1 MKAQWIV
8 GLIVGALVLGFVGG
22 LVGGMVLPKGS
33 TGGDLAKLA
42 ERVAKVES
50 GQRELETR
58 LAGVTTGGAGLRIGI
73 VDAETLF
80 TRVFLPQV
88 QAERAAME
96 AKARDI
102 QALQADYQAG
112 KIKLD
117 AYQQRYLRLQAE
129 YIQAAVTVNLTMLDK
144 MIASPGFLN
153 LRADLENVRTQ
164 ARPISDEVGKAV
176 REAQVTILDPQGFSE
191 RLTQLQAAFQQLDQL
206 LTQVAAVKILEISQQ
221 IAREKGY
228 DLVLRTKDVV
238 MFRRESTVVDL
249 SSDVEGRLWG
259 LFPAR

>member
-1 MKAQWIV
+1 MKTQWLV
-8 GLIVGALVLGFVGG
+8 GLVLGALIVGFAGGIVGRLVLPG
-22 LVGGMVLPKGS
+22 PS
-33 TGGDLAKLA
+33 SGGDVAKLP

-50 GQRELETR
+50 GQKEIETR
-58 LAGVTTGGAGLRIGI
+58 LAGITASGAGLRIGI

-96 AKARDI
+96 TKARDI
-102 QALQADYQAG
+102 QALQAESAAG
-112 KIKLD
+112 RIKPD
-117 AYQQRYLRLQAE
+117 VYQQRYLRLQAE
-129 YIQAAVTVNLTMLDK
+129 YIQAALKVNLTMLDK

-153 LRADLENVRTQ
+153 LRSDLENVRTQ
-164 ARPISDEVGKAV
+164 AKPIRDEVEKAV
-176 REAQVTILDPQGFSE
+176 KEAQVAILDTQGFSD
-191 RLTQLQAAFQQLDQL
+191 RLTRLQAAFQQLDQL

-221 IAREKGY
+221 IAKEKGY

-238 MFRRESTVVDL
+238 MFRRESIVVDL

-259 LFPAR
+259 LFRTR

>member
-164 ARPISDEVGKAV
+164 ARPISDEVVKAV

-238 MFRRESTVVDL
+238 MFRRESTVIDL